1 MDRRGHS
8 DRRLGGSRRLRLS
21 LRYPRMESL
30 FSSLRRHRVTVRH
43 RMESLFSRSLFSL
56 RRHRVRH
63 RRRRRGC
70 GSRRLRRIQGMESL
84 SSSLRRHRVTV
95 RHRMESLR
103 RSRRLVV

>member
-63 RRRRRGC
+63 RRRRSLHRRR
-70 GSRRLRRIQGMESL
+70 SLRRLSLFSL